1 MNETQEL
8 QSALDS
14 LSPASLSYQEWCTV
28 GMALKE
34 AGQPV
39 SLWEDWSR
47 RDAGRYHPGECAR
60 KWESFHGSGTPVTVS
75 SIFALARAHGWQG
88 VPDREL
94 DWNDEIDARPL
105 VDPGW
110 VEAEETDALPI
121 PEDWDPA
128 GQLIQY
134 LQALFEPAEKAGKR
148 TASGCPTGAAGAAP
162 PGN

>member
-14 LSPASLSYQEWCTV
+14 LSPAGLSYQEWCTV

-60 KWESFHGSGTPVTVS
+60 KWESFHGSGTPVTVN

-88 VPDREL
+88 LPDREL
-94 DWNDEIDARPL
+94 DWNDEIEARPL

-110 VEAEETDALPI
+110 VEADR
-121 PEDWDPA
+121 
-128 GQLIQY
+128 
-134 LQALFEPAEKAGKR
+134 K
-148 TASGCPTGAAGAAP
+148 SVV
-162 PGN
+162 